1 MVSYTIVAHK
11 LLAVGKYM
19 ILNRKIST
27 LLLSGNNMT
36 VILEGYIKVPFEELE
51 TIKTHLSEHI
61 KNTLNEDGCLE
72 FEVKQDDIDQCVFH
86 VFERFI
92 DSDAFNAH
100 QVRANASDWG
110 VITKNVER
118 VYEKRFEE

>member
-1 MVSYTIVAHK
+1 MTYQANHQQ
-11 LLAVGKYM
+11 
-19 ILNRKIST
+19 
-27 LLLSGNNMT
+27 LLSGNKMA
-36 VILEGYIKVPFEELE
+36 VILEGYIRVPFEELE

-86 VFERFI
+86 VFEKFI

>member
-1 MVSYTIVAHK
+1 MRFPVFPALPTISPAS
-11 LLAVGKYM
+11 
-19 ILNRKIST
+19 RPPP
-27 LLLSGNNMT
+27 LSGNKMA
-36 VILEGYIKVPFEELE
+36 VILEGYIRVPFEELE

-86 VFERFI
+86 VFEKFI

>member
-1 MVSYTIVAHK
+1 MIFQAN
-11 LLAVGKYM
+11 LLQ
-19 ILNRKIST
+19 
-27 LLLSGNNMT
+27 LLSGNKMA
-36 VILEGYIKVPFEELE
+36 VILEGYIRVPFEELE

-86 VFERFI
+86 VFEKFI

-110 VITKNVER
+110 AVSKNVER
-118 VYEKRFEE
+118 YYSKRCEE

>member
-1 MVSYTIVAHK
+1 MRYTFVAHK
-11 LLAVGKYM
+11 LFLDVNLL
-19 ILNRKIST
+19 ILKRKIST